1 MTHMKKHLTI
11 ERAVEAIIAIFAL
24 SGVANAAEYLSAHHN
39 QLTAYGLSIA
49 LGGVLVAC
57 SVMLARTDWE
67 RERGVFWAMLA
78 ATLGALALTSA
89 VQTLAYH
96 EEYGI
101 YQALLFGVG
110 FPAIAECVL
119 PVATSIFI
127 AARRRRMIAEI
138 DDHAERQ
145 VTQAIADS
153 MVDLD
158 DYIDKSRQY
167 VGRQIDKL
175 VRAKIDNVVGRMLP
189 EIDAEAPELPKSD
202 SVPDAAPQGLDKAN
216 QTRKQAKREAIDRM
230 LSIYS
235 VNPHASLREVGERID
250 RSAETVRG
258 YLTELEEVG
267 RIHRNGNGVEILG

>member
-1 MTHMKKHLTI
+1 MSIKKHFTM
-11 ERAVEAIIAIFAL
+11 ERAVETIIAIFAL
-24 SGVANAAEYLSAHHN
+24 SGVANAAEYLSGHHN
-39 QLTAYGLSIA
+39 GWTAYGLSVA

-57 SVMLARTDWE
+57 SVMLARTDFE

-78 ATLGALALTSA
+78 ATVGALALTSA

-127 AARRRRMIAEI
+127 TARRKRMIAEI
-138 DDHAERQ
+138 DDHIERQ

-158 DYIDKSRQY
+158 SYIDKSRQY

-175 VRAKIDNVVGRMLP
+175 VCAKIDNVVGRMLP
-189 EIDAEAPELPKSD
+189 EVGADETSDIQKTPKSD
-202 SVPDAAPQGLDKAN
+202 NQSASLDRAN
-216 QTRKQAKREAIDRM
+216 QTRQQAKQEAISRM
-230 LSIYS
+230 LSIYAA
-235 VNPHASLREVGERID
+235 NPDASLREVGQQIE

-258 YLTELEEVG
+258 YLTELEEAG
-267 RIHRNGNGVEILG
+267 RIHKNGSGVMVLR